1 VTDGDAPPPRPRE
14 PVAREHPRA
23 GTTVFVVDDER
34 EMVDLIALGLKK
46 RGFHIVPFTSGNDA
60 LAAISNHDVD
70 VIVTDL
76 NMKGITGLEL
86 CQRVAA
92 DRPDI
97 PVLMLTAFGSF
108 ETAVGAIRAGA
119 YDFVTKPV
127 EIEALAIAIRRAA
140 EHRALRGE
148 VKRLREVVANTRRH
162 GELIGASPAMQQI
175 YQLIDQVSATDA
187 TVLITGESG
196 TGKEVVAREIHHR
209 SRRTG
214 QPFVVVNCAAVPE
227 QLLESELFGH
237 AKGAFTDAKHSRQ
250 GLFQQANGG
259 TLFLDEIGEMALTLQ
274 PKLLRALQERKV
286 RPVGAEAEISVDVR
300 LLTATNRELEDMVE
314 DKRFR
319 EDLYYRINVI
329 HLPLPPLRARGGDV
343 LLLAQHLLRHF
354 AAVFEKKV
362 MGLSAAAAERMM
374 SYDWPGNVRELG
386 NCLERA
392 VALAHF
398 EEIQVEDLPDKI
410 RHARRATTMQ
420 GGELPELLTLEEV
433 ERRHVQRVL
442 EACNGNRTD
451 AAKILGLDRKT
462 LYRKLL
468 RWGVGDE

>member
-1 VTDGDAPPPRPRE
+1 M
-14 PVAREHPRA
+14 
-23 GTTVFVVDDER
+23 TTVFVIDDER

-46 RGFHIVPFTSGNDA
+46 RGFAVVPFGSGAEA
-60 LAAISNHDVD
+60 LAAIPGRDVD

-76 NMKGITGLEL
+76 NMKGMTGLEL

-148 VKRLREVVANTRRH
+148 VRRLREVVANTRGR
-162 GELIGASPAMQQI
+162 GELIGASTAMQQVF
-175 YQLIDQVSATDA
+175 QLIDQVSTTDA

-196 TGKEVVAREIHHR
+196 TGKEVVAREIHNR
-209 SRRTG
+209 SRRSTG
-214 QPFVVVNCAAVPE
+214 PFVAVNCAAVPE
-227 QLLESELFGH
+227 PLLESELFGH
-237 AKGAFTDAKHSRQ
+237 AKGAFTDAKQSRQ
-250 GLFQQANGG
+250 GLFQQAGGG
-259 TLFLDEIGEMALTLQ
+259 TLFLDEIGEMALVLQ

-286 RPVGAEAEISVDVR
+286 RPVGAEAELPIDVR
-300 LLTATNRELEDMVE
+300 LVAATNRDLEEMVE

-329 HLPLPPLRARGGDV
+329 HVPLPPLRARGGDV
-343 LLLAQHLLRHF
+343 MLLAQHALKHY
-354 AAVFEKKV
+354 AAVFDKKV
-362 MGLSAAAAERMM
+362 VGVSTAAAERMM
-374 SYDWPGNVRELG
+374 TYDWPGNVRELS

-392 VALAHF
+392 VALANF
-398 EEIQVEDLPDKI
+398 DEIQVDDLPDKI
-410 RHARRATTMQ
+410 RASAARRHSTLSGT
-420 GGELPELLTLEEV
+420 EIPELLTLEEI
-433 ERRHVQRVL
+433 ERRHVIRVL

-451 AAKILGLDRKT
+451 AAKMLGLDRKT

-468 RWGVGDE
+468 RWGVGDGS